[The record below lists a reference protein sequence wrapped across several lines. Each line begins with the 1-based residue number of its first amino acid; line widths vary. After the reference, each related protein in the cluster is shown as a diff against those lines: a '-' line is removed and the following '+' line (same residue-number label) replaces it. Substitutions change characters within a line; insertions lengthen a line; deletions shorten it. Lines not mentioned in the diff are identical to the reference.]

1 MTVLE
6 PLQKFEIEYLRS
18 KSPGRPPDL
27 KWLRLAELGINPAY
41 QRSITKKG
49 LATIQKIMAEFS
61 WSRFSPVIVC
71 RVPGPTVQYEIIDG
85 QHRSTAALNC
95 GYELVPC
102 MIVHCDD
109 VEAAR
114 IFAAVN
120 GNVTPMQ
127 PVSVYK
133 AAVAG
138 GEPWALECKAAA
150 EAAGCQILTRPT
162 PHSLQK
168 PYQTMSV
175 GGIRSVWRQHGPRV
189 LGAAFKLLKASHG
202 SQKLGFMTN
211 VLIVS
216 WSRVLASRPGW
227 VENIDHVCDVVAAM
241 QIGFVND
248 SVEILE
254 ERIAKRVGDDGR
266 GGEALEDIKAKVA
279 DCLGRRMSAQMIA
292 TSLRL
297 PYAQVNAMIAEI
309 RALTPKLEARR

>member
-1 MTVLE
+1 MSLD
-6 PLQKFEIEYLRS
+6 PLQKFEIIYERS

-27 KWLRLAELGINPAY
+27 KWLLLSALGTNPSY
-41 QRSITKKG
+41 QRTITKKG
-49 LATIQKIMAEFS
+49 QATIQKIMAEFS
-61 WSRFSPVIVC
+61 WSRFSPVIVR
-71 RVPGPTVQYEIIDG
+71 RVPGPVERYEIIDG

-95 GYELVPC
+95 GYDLVPC
-102 MIVHCDD
+102 MIVQCTDED
-109 VEAAR
+109 AAR

-133 AAVAG
+133 AALAG
-138 GEPWALECKAAA
+138 AEQWAVECRDAA

-175 GGIRSVWRQHGPRV
+175 GGIRAVWKQHGPKV
-189 LGAAFKLLKASHG
+189 LGAAFKIIRASQG
-202 SQKLGFMTN
+202 SDKLGFLTN
-211 VLIVS
+211 AMITT

-227 VENIDHVCDVVAAM
+227 VENIDHVARVVAVM
-241 QIGFVND
+241 QVSFLTD
-248 SVEILE
+248 MSEILE

-266 GGEALEDIKAKVA
+266 GGDALEDIKAKVA
-279 DCLGRRMSAQMIA
+279 GFLGGRMTAQMIA

-297 PYAQVNAMIAEI
+297 PYAQVNALIAEI
-309 RALTPKLEARR
+309 RAETPRLEARS